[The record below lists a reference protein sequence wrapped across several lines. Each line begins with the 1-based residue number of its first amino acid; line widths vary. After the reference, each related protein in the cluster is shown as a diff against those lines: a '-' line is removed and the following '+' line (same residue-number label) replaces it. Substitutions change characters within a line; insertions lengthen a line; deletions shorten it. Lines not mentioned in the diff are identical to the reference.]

1 MPCYQLHSFRFI
13 EQRPHRLTLEGQ
25 DREGVDGPSGT
36 EGTISALNIPHSSM
50 MFDHYETKEIR
61 TQLPG
66 QKGVAIE
73 TVRFADLASLRAK
86 AFALDQGDEPKDAD
100 DIIYCH
106 ENAEDGPVTAAAK
119 FREGLKGKH
128 ANAVADA
135 KGHSAQALY

>member
-1 MPCYQLHSFRFI
+1 M
-13 EQRPHRLTLEGQ
+13 
-25 DREGVDGPSGT
+25 
-36 EGTISALNIPHSSM
+36 SALNIPHSSM

-61 TQLPG
+61 TELLG

-73 TVRFADLASLRAK
+73 TARFADLASLRAK

-106 ENAEDGPVTAAAK
+106 ENAEDGPVTAK

-128 ANAVADA
+128 AKAVADA
-135 KGHSAQALY
+135 KGHSAQALH

>member
-1 MPCYQLHSFRFI
+1 
-13 EQRPHRLTLEGQ
+13 
-25 DREGVDGPSGT
+25 
-36 EGTISALNIPHSSM
+36 M

-86 AFALDQGDEPKDAD
+86 PFALDQGDESKDAD

-106 ENAEDGPVTAAAK
+106 ENAEDGPATAK
-119 FREGLKGKH
+119 FREDLKGKH
-128 ANAVADA
+128 AKAVADA